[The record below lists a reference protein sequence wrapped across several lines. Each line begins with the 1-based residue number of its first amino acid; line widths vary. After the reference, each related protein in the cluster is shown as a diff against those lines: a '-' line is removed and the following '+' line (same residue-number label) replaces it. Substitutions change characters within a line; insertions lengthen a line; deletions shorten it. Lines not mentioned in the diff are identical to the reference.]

1 MRQPKWPWPRVKG
14 LGVPCRSE
22 VSWVRVQSSE
32 CPLWLGATWQSWVP
46 GRPPAQGHSS
56 SLTQVPSRRDRHYG
70 EGSSW
75 WPSGQVL
82 RLGWARAWGPSLVS
96 GGNPWGA
103 HGHIWVWREEEEEA
117 QRLLRR
123 QHRTTWGP
131 RAGKQPSPREASVLG
146 LRGAGTEVLL
156 QGTWGVVHRQT
167 LTLVSGSP
175 VTLCLNSVS
184 WEPQEAVQS
193 LTSCR
198 GSQART
204 SCSSS

>member
-1 MRQPKWPWPRVKG
+1 MCPAGVKCPG
-14 LGVPCRSE
+14 CVC
-22 VSWVRVQSSE
+22 RVQ

-56 SLTQVPSRRDRHYG
+56 SLTQVPPRRDRHYG

-82 RLGWARAWGPSLVS
+82 GLGWARAWGPGLVS
-96 GGNPWGA
+96 GGNPRGA
-103 HGHIWVWREEEEEA
+103 HGHIWVWREEGEEA

-123 QHRTTWGP
+123 QHRTTGAPEPENSRPPEGSVSWGCEG
-131 RAGKQPSPREASVLG
+131 RG
-146 LRGAGTEVLL
+146 LRCSFRGRG
-156 QGTWGVVHRQT
+156 GVVHRRT
-167 LTLVSGSP
+167 LTLVSGSL
-175 VTLCLNSVS
+175 VTLCLNGVS